1 MQLPPAPPFF
11 IYCFFTMEIVGHIQK
26 IISQC
31 AAVEGYGEETAALGR
46 FSREREGIVNLSNA
60 EQEGS

>member
-1 MQLPPAPPFF
+1 
-11 IYCFFTMEIVGHIQK
+11 MEIVGHIQK